1 LRRQAGPEL
10 AGDVLEALMRP
21 GTVRIVVEA
30 GGMGYAITGRTPLA
44 VPHKPLQACR
54 QEGAAHVDDSTRPVG
69 ADGAAADLPR
79 GLVSRLRDGV
89 VVRVEV
95 EVRPDGPT

>member
-1 LRRQAGPEL
+1 
-10 AGDVLEALMRP
+10 
-21 GTVRIVVEA
+21 
-30 GGMGYAITGRTPLA
+30 
-44 VPHKPLQACR
+44 
-54 QEGAAHVDDSTRPVG
+54 VDDSTLAVG